1 MNKMQVWIKFK
12 KNCFYAYYSTINN
25 VVAAAVVVSVV
36 NLNNILLMAEV
47 RDDVV
52 VLDLSY
58 NFDKMYSDVQF

>member
-12 KNCFYAYYSTINN
+12 SYYFYAYCSTINN
-25 VVAAAVVVSVV
+25 VVAVAAVISVV
-36 NLNNILLMAEV
+36 NLNNKLLMAEE
-47 RDDVV
+47 RDDVA